1 MLDFLTLRRIMLIK
15 NYLTPIEHRYFIA
28 FLIDNTVY
36 ISGIKFENWLED
48 YPDNRTIT
56 IPDTIEING
65 IEYPTIIDSDP
76 YYREGMEV

>member
-1 MLDFLTLRRIMLIK
+1 MLDFLLLRRIMIFQNTLQ
-15 NYLTPIEHRYFIA
+15 PIEHRYFIA
-28 FLIDNTVY
+28 FLINNVVY

-48 YPDNRTIT
+48 FPDSNIIT
-56 IPDTIEING
+56 IPDIIEVNG